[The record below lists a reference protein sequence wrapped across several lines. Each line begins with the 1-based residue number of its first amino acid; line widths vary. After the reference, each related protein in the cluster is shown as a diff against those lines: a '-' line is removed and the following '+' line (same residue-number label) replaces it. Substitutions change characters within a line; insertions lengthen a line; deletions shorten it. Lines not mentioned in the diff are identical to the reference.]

1 MFLRK
6 IKKMSKIL
14 DLCEEDVGFLNE
26 LFIEIE
32 PFLVSSKKKKFETL
46 LNNLSKRIGQ
56 VDDTCYILK
65 LDFLTK
71 NFF

>member
-1 MFLRK
+1 
-6 IKKMSKIL
+6 MSKIL

-46 LNNLSKRIGQ
+46 LNNLSKRIGE
-56 VDDTCYILK
+56 VGDTCFLLK

-71 NFF
+71 TF